1 LLPQTASEAVWLA
14 ERVRTAVEIASYP
27 VEQQTTRLTVSV
39 GIASLSED
47 TTDLAA
53 LLKEADVALYRAK
66 QAGRNRVELSAAAEE
81 DALGS
86 RPDEQPFKS
95 RSAA

>member
-1 LLPQTASEAVWLA
+1 MANDIFARIGGEEFATLLPQSASEAVWLA

-66 QAGRNRVELSAAAEE
+66 QAGRNRSIGVTE
-81 DALGS
+81 G
-86 RPDEQPFKS
+86 
-95 RSAA
+95 